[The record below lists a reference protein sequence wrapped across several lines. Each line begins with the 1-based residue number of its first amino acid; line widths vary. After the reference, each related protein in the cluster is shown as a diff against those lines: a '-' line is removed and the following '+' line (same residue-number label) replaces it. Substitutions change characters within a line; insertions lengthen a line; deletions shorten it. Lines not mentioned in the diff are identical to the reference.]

1 MVSDRFDSQTKEA
14 QIEHYIRKV
23 NDKDIEIELIDTAG
37 CSDSTG
43 GDEENF
49 KNLINKLKE
58 VKSIDFFLLVFN
70 FEEPRIDDNNRDFI
84 KLIANTFTPM
94 EFFNHLAIIFTH
106 YKEKPTK
113 KDIARKETKTNQII
127 KLIKDIIGMLDDETT
142 FTPYIYELDLAVI

>member
-1 MVSDRFDSQTKEA
+1 MNKVYRIVVLGRTGSGKSQLCNFIIQDKSNKKYMVSDRFDSQTKEA

-37 CSDSTG
+37 CSDSTR

-58 VKSIDFFLLVFN
+58 LKSIDFFLLVFN

-84 KLIANTFTPM
+84 KLIANTFHQW
-94 EFFNHLAIIFTH
+94 NSLII
-106 YKEKPTK
+106 
-113 KDIARKETKTNQII
+113 
-127 KLIKDIIGMLDDETT
+127 
-142 FTPYIYELDLAVI
+142 